1 MTELLKRFYSEE
13 SKGKC
18 TDPNFEFGNLHRKEY
33 KCPFYS
39 IENKGCHFIGKC
51 DHREG
56 EVANEG
62 WRIS

>member
-1 MTELLKRFYSEE
+1 MTELIKKFCIQE
-13 SKGKC
+13 SQGNC
-18 TDPNFEFGNLHRKEY
+18 TEPIFEFGNLHRKEY
-33 KCPFYS
+33 ICPFC
-39 IENKGCHFIGKC
+39 INNGECHYCGKC